1 MQTTPRS
8 IVQLAINFAPWC
20 PPCSPQQSKLVVHY
34 ELALQRYRNTRY
46 GTKASA
52 GCERE
57 THSEFSS
64 YQVGASNT
72 AVALP
77 RLSPRTCH
85 QRRGCSRKTAVDIA
99 SLQLRSE
106 ENLDHPGHSTKM
118 SRPWLRVTG
127 PRNHYEQR
135 LNIDVWPHD
144 KPNTT
149 QGPTN
154 IAGLVQVQPHT
165 INRQRL
171 LVLRCE

>member
-1 MQTTPRS
+1 MSPWAGPIVLVQKPDGS
-8 IVQLAINFAPWC
+8 IRFCVDYR
-20 PPCSPQQSKLVVHY
+20 KLND
-34 ELALQRYRNTRY
+34 A
-46 GTKASA
+46 
-52 GCERE
+52 
-57 THSEFSS
+57 THKDS
-64 YQVGASNT
+64 YP
-72 AVALP
+72 LP
-77 RLSPRTCH
+77 RIDGTLDRLGGAQYFSTLDRQLGYWQVPVEGKD
-85 QRRGCSRKTAVDIA
+85 QQKTAFITPQGLFEFRRMPFGLCNAPATFQQMMHV
-99 SLQLRSE
+99 
-106 ENLDHPGHSTKM
+106 

-127 PRNHYEQR
+127 PRNHYERR